1 MSALVTKS
9 IPDGRHSVT
18 PRLVVDDVPRLVRF
32 LKDACGNVLQ
42 IATYRGPLAAGGV

>member
-9 IPDGRHSVT
+9 IPDGWHSVT

-32 LKDACGNVLQ
+32 LRDAWGSLWQ
-42 IATYRGPLAAGGV
+42 IATYRGPLAAGAV